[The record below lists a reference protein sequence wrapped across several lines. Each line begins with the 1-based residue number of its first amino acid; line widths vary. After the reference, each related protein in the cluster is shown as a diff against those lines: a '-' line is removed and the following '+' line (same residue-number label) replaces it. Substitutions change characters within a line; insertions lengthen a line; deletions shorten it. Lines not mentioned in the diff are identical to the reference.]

1 MEKTTN
7 HTTGCV
13 NVTAD
18 MLPAEMSGYSILTQA
33 TDDRGCIYLLTRKGT
48 DKKLVITAHEGI
60 SLPYGF
66 EGKKAW
72 PGAIRFLICDLTAAN
87 AAAIRLALP
96 FTRPVLLGKQNSF
109 GFGDRLGNAGSAHL
123 RSLRS
128 SGFLPVLAQQSIRE
142 LDRTG
147 RTALEVM
154 DAATWAV
161 FQENYTAG
169 FGADADHLKT
179 FKDIDRM
186 MEAGYTMYT
195 IDPSDYVDNRVVDMD
210 EPALAEAFDGL
221 PWDQLGDTPFSFL
234 RRYAGVTFRLQNG
247 ITLQPT
253 RPDIM
258 KAAVK
263 YGRVILH
270 TLQMY
275 RYLKDTYP
283 NADSEVELSV
293 DETPYPTTPEE
304 HLVIASELKRLH
316 VEFVSLAPRFCGE
329 FEKGIDFKGSIKEF
343 QQEYKLHQSIAAA
356 YGEYKLSIHSGSD
369 KFRVYEAIG
378 SLGLGTVHIKTAGTS
393 YLEALRAVA
402 LTDPGLLRNVLAF
415 SLQRFDTDR
424 KTYHISAESGKIAR
438 PDSIS
443 DADLAGLLDDD
454 NARQVFHV
462 TYGSVLTAKTPEGDF
477 LFRDR
482 FMSVLA
488 ENETVYENCLYR
500 HFRRHIKPFER

>member
-1 MEKTTN
+1 MNMTPDHKIDS
-7 HTTGCV
+7 V
-13 NVTAD
+13 KVPAD
-18 MLPAEMSGYSILTQA
+18 MLPPELRGFSINTEVS
-33 TDDRGCIYLLTRKGT
+33 DERGCIYLLTRKGT
-48 DKKLVITAHEGI
+48 DKKLVITTRDSV
-60 SLPYGF
+60 SLPSGF
-66 EGKKAW
+66 EGQKSVE
-72 PGAIRFLICDLTAAN
+72 GAIRFLVCDLTAAN
-87 AAAIRLALP
+87 AAALRHALP

-109 GFGDRLGNAGSAHL
+109 GFGDRLGNAGAAHL
-123 RSLRS
+123 RSLES

-169 FGADADHLKT
+169 FGSDADHLKT

-210 EPALAEAFDGL
+210 EPALAQAYSEL
-221 PWDQLGDTPFSFL
+221 PWHQLGDIPDSFL

-253 RPDIM
+253 RADIM

-293 DETPYPTTPEE
+293 DETPHPTTPEE
-304 HLVIASELKRLH
+304 HLVIASELKRLQ
-316 VEFVSLAPRFCGE
+316 VELVSLAPRFCGE
-329 FEKGIDFKGSIKEF
+329 FEKGIDFKGSITEF
-343 QQEYKLHQSIAAA
+343 QQEYRLHQSIAAA

-378 SLGLGTVHIKTAGTS
+378 SLGLGSVHVKTAGTS

-402 LTDPGLLRNVLAF
+402 LTDPDLLRNILVF

-424 KTYHISAESGKIAR
+424 KTYHISADPG
-438 PDSIS
+438 
-443 DADLAGLLDDD
+443 
-454 NARQVFHV
+454 QVAQ
-462 TYGSVLTAKTPEGDF
+462 T
-477 LFRDR
+477 R
-482 FMSVLA
+482 
-488 ENETVYENCLYR
+488 TV
-500 HFRRHIKPFER
+500 